1 MLFHHEW
8 NSYFSV
14 HSCRLNKNKSIH
26 ILDAPVYIR
35 VDTNGTLTK
44 LDKRSFDFN

>member
-1 MLFHHEW
+1 MNGILLL
-8 NSYFSV
+8 SV
-14 HSCRLNKNKSIH
+14 HSCRLNINKSIH